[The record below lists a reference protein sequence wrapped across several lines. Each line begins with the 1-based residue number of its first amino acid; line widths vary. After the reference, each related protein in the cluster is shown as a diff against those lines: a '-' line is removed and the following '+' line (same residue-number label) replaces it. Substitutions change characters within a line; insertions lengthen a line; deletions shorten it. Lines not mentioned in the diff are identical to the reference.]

1 MSNIQKQSKRARL
14 LFQLFFVLTPILVC
28 YFWLTIDTPYDY
40 LTNTGIVQTSYDDI
54 HNITQVP
61 LTLTTRLI
69 ATLASLIYCS
79 IIMYALTKLI
89 KLFRNYENNNIF
101 TLENATIYQKL
112 GYSIFYW
119 VGGSIFY
126 QPIMTLI
133 LSFNNPPG
141 QRMIAISFFGIDF
154 ITIIMGLIVLIISWV
169 MKEAYILADEQNLT
183 I

>member
-1 MSNIQKQSKRARL
+1 MSNIQKQSKRARI
-14 LFQLFFVLTPILVC
+14 LFQLFLVLTPVLVC

-40 LTNTGIVQTSYDDI
+40 LTNTGIIQTSFDDL

-69 ATLASLIYCS
+69 ATLTSLIYCS

-89 KLFRNYENNNIF
+89 RLFRNYENNNIF

-119 VGGSIFY
+119 VGGSVFY
-126 QPIMTLI
+126 QAIMTLV

-141 QRMIAISFFGIDF
+141 QRMIAFSFVGVDF

-169 MKEAYILADEQNLT
+169 MKEAYILADEQHLT